1 MFMIDQDACACAC
14 EFVNSSPR
22 ARWIIS
28 SGAYVINFR
37 LAFYGS
43 LCGHINNY
51 ITHSYE
57 LRQISNQFLHTVNV
71 EQRRTKPLSSAESV
85 PFVVREFTPTRIDA
99 KKTTTTITN
108 NVGRCRCC
116 YLSHVL
122 QCVPSERTCAYG
134 MHVT

>member
-1 MFMIDQDACACAC
+1 MPSRRIVF
-14 EFVNSSPR
+14 FSSPPS
-22 ARWIIS
+22 AS
-28 SGAYVINFR
+28 SIATGSPSSFVAVLRCFR
-37 LAFYGS
+37 YFS
-43 LCGHINNY
+43 LYTHINNY